1 VRAHILEVGPSAVRR
16 LCCGGATVADSEAE
30 KIAFEHIDDP
40 LTLIDLRP
48 VSVASL
54 WRSVLAATDCGT
66 AEEVIV
72 VHPSW
77 WAPERVDVVGTA
89 AQVLCGPVVLR
100 SRSWLLTQAIEFKS
114 EFATL
119 VVEIAD
125 DLVAVTGAA
134 VAAQTRRRDQQAV
147 VDAVVHSILAMMSD
161 TMDRV
166 VIDAPRTVPGARSLS
181 ASIARELRNSGGTV
195 AALEVDDIGLRKLAG
210 GIVPPERRAG
220 GASRKAISG
229 DVRRGLC
236 RLTLVLAVISVVVGV
251 GTVIRHAPPRG
262 RDDSIPTTYVVEGH
276 VAVKVPAQWRI
287 QRVVIGPGSARVQ
300 ITSPSDPEVAL
311 HVTQSRVALPSLDAT
326 ADFLKSAIDAEP
338 AGVFVDFNPTGHS
351 AGRPAV
357 TYREIRSGHH
367 IRWTVWV
374 DKAVRISIGCQSRQ
388 GQDEA
393 VDQECEVAVRSARA
407 LD

>member
-1 VRAHILEVGPSAVRR
+1 MRAHILEVGPSAVRR

-100 SRSWLLTQAIEFKS
+100 SRSWLLTQATEFKS

-125 DLVAVTGAA
+125 DLVTVTGAA

-195 AALEVDDIGLRKLAG
+195 AALEVDDIGLRKLVG
-210 GIVPPERRAG
+210 GIVSPERGAG

-236 RLTLVLAVISVVVGV
+236 RLTPVLAVISVVVGV

-326 ADFLKSAIDAEP
+326 AEFLKSAIDAEP

>member
-1 VRAHILEVGPSAVRR
+1 MRAHVLEVGPSAIRR

-30 KIAFEHIDDP
+30 KVAFEHIDDP
-40 LTLIDLRP
+40 VTLIDLRP
-48 VSVASL
+48 VTVESL
-54 WRSVLAATDCGT
+54 WRSVLAAADCGA

-77 WAPERVDVVGTA
+77 WAPERVDVVGAA
-89 AQVLCGPVVLR
+89 AQVLVGRVVLR
-100 SRSWLLTQAIEFKS
+100 SRSWLLTHASQAKS
-114 EFATL
+114 ELATL

-134 VAAQTRRRDQQAV
+134 VAAQTRQRGQQAV
-147 VDAVVHSILAMMSD
+147 ADAVVHSIL
-161 TMDRV
+161 TMVSGTLDLV
-166 VIDAPRTVPGARSLS
+166 VIDAPRTVRGARSLS
-181 ASIARELRNSGGTV
+181 ALIARELQNSGGTV
-195 AALEVDDIGLRKLAG
+195 PALEVDDIGLRKLAG
-210 GIVPPERRAG
+210 AIVPHESRARAASRRAV
-220 GASRKAISG
+220 SG
-229 DVRRGLC
+229 NLRRNLW
-236 RLTLVLAVISVVVGV
+236 RLAVVLAVISVGIGV
-251 GTVIRHAPPRG
+251 GPLIRHTPPRG

-276 VAVKVPAQWRI
+276 VALKVPAQWPVR
-287 QRVVIGPGSARVQ
+287 RVVTGPGSARVQ

-326 ADFLKSAIDAEP
+326 AEFLKSAIDAEP

-351 AGRPAV
+351 ADRPAV
-357 TYREIRSGHH
+357 TYREIRSGHD

-388 GQDEA
+388 GHDEA
-393 VDQECEVAVRSARA
+393 VDQECAVAVRSARA